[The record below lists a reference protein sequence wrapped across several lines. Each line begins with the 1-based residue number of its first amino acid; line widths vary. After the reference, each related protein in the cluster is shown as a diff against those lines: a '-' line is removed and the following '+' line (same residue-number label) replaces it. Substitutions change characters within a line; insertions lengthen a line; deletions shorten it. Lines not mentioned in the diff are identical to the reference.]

1 MMTQGTTPTNQQKVA
16 QLQEAVGELL
26 AQVLQR
32 GFFGSAGVELSIQD
46 GTIQTIRRKMERI
59 ER

>member
-1 MMTQGTTPTNQQKVA
+1 MMTHGTTPTNQQKVA

-26 AQVLQR
+26 AQVLKQ

>member
-1 MMTQGTTPTNQQKVA
+1 MMTHNTTPTNQRKVA
-16 QLQEAVGELL
+16 QLQEAVGQLL

-32 GFFGSAGVELSIQD
+32 GFFGSAGVELSIQN

>member
-1 MMTQGTTPTNQQKVA
+1 MMTHGTTPTNQLKVA
-16 QLQEAVGELL
+16 QLQEAMRELL
-26 AQVLQR
+26 AQVMKQ
-32 GFFGSAGVELSIQD
+32 GFFGSAGVELSVQD

>member
-1 MMTQGTTPTNQQKVA
+1 MTHQTTPTNQRKVA
-16 QLQEAVGELL
+16 QLEEAVGELL
-26 AQVLQR
+26 AQVLKR

-46 GTIQTIRRKMERI
+46 GTIQSIRRKMERI

>member
-1 MMTQGTTPTNQQKVA
+1 MMTHGTTPTNQRKVT

-26 AQVLQR
+26 AQVLKQ

>member
-1 MMTQGTTPTNQQKVA
+1 MMTHGTTPTNQQKVA

-26 AQVLQR
+26 AQVLKR

>member
-1 MMTQGTTPTNQQKVA
+1 MMTHGTTPTNQRKVA

-26 AQVLQR
+26 AQVLKQ
-32 GFFGSAGVELSIQD
+32 GFFGSAAVELSIQD
-46 GTIQTIRRKMERI
+46 GTIQTIRRKTERI

>member
-1 MMTQGTTPTNQQKVA
+1 MTHGTTAVNQRKVA

-32 GFFGSAGVELSIQD
+32 GFFGSAGVELSVQD